1 MARKGSRGYLS
12 VLYFHNPF
20 YLISTC
26 LFVYGLKL
34 LFRSGNTNVFFESG
48 SVAYM
53 EPWGLMAGLAGVTI
67 LMCVTAI
74 LIVRFGKVW
83 EDARSLVLIVLLMIL
98 AISVSFDELINVL
111 SDRDNSRRH
120 LFTMFWVSL
129 VFAIAVTELLLRG
142 LQVRLTAAYRL
153 PLFGF
158 MLLFF
163 LWPLGLLTE
172 VTGFTAEQTRWLIIG
187 FPCVAAI
194 LTMSLVPAIQQ
205 GSAAVKDNG
214 TPWSWPLFPWTP
226 FVFIALAVCFRSYSL
241 TMSFD
246 PIIASGHYW
255 DTIFGVYQLVP
266 FLLAILF
273 LLVQIGL
280 KENLPR
286 LTSGVLI
293 AAPLLLVLAHPW
305 MVPWRGL
312 AVYSRF
318 TATVVAEFASPV
330 FLTLIGLTALYGW
343 AWAKGVRIAELGFSG
358 MLLLCTIVG
367 PRAFGSSG
375 SSWSFSATFIWPA
388 LVLGILNVAI
398 GVRRASSFR
407 VAVGLVLAAGVGS
420 MSVQGHPDVAAWRTF
435 VAIHLAFVLLLC
447 LSRVF
452 NDSFARLCR
461 EIGPLVLFCITMTG
475 CYQLAQRQPL
485 HVWFAVYPVVMIVA
499 AFVLGRL
506 CRDADYTA
514 VAYTEGAILGI
525 ISAFYGTYLFLTAKL
540 VAGLKQIVL
549 AVVCFIG
556 GVFIS
561 ILKAGLGRR
570 IRLFF
575 IKRKRQT
582 TS

>member
-1 MARKGSRGYLS
+1 MARNESRGCLS

-142 LQVRLTAAYRL
+142 LRVRLTAAYRL

-187 FPCVAAI
+187 FPCAASV

-266 FLLAILF
+266 FLLAVLF

-293 AAPLLLVLAHPW
+293 AAPLLLVLANPW
-305 MVPWRGL
+305 VVPWSGL

-318 TATVVAEFASPV
+318 TVTVVEQIASPV
-330 FLTLIGLTALYGW
+330 FLTMIGLTALYGW
-343 AWAKGVRIAELGFSG
+343 AWAKGVRLAELGFSS
-358 MLLLCTIVG
+358 MLLLCTAVG
-367 PRAFGSSG
+367 PRAFGYSE
-375 SSWSFSATFIWPA
+375 SSWSFSATFIWPI

-407 VAVGLVLAAGVGS
+407 VALGLVLAVGVGS
-420 MSVQGHPDVAAWRTF
+420 MSVQGRPDFAAWRTF
-435 VAIHLAFVLLLC
+435 VAIHLAFALLLC
-447 LSRVF
+447 LSHMF
-452 NDSFARLCR
+452 NDSFASLCR
-461 EIGPLVLFCITMTG
+461 EVGPLVLFCITMTG
-475 CYQLAQRQPL
+475 CYQLAQWQPL
-485 HVWFAVYPVVMIVA
+485 HLWFAVYPVVMIVV

-506 CRDADYTA
+506 CKDADYTA
-514 VAYTEGAILGI
+514 VAYAEGAILGI
-525 ISAFYGTYLFLTAKL
+525 IAAFYGTYLFLTAKL
-540 VAGLKQIVL
+540 VAGMKQIVL
-549 AVVCFIG
+549 AFVCFIG